1 MLPYSDSK
9 PIGAADFY
17 FAINA
22 GFRFILN
29 RFGIDQLR
37 QYWKDLG
44 SGYMAPVSAGWKKHG
59 LKGVAEYWRAFFR
72 AEPGAQVDV
81 TCNADSVILEVKECP
96 AIAHLRKH
104 KREIVPCFCQHC
116 YFLGEATAAPA
127 GFTVRVEGGN
137 GTCRQTFYRTKAGVA
152 PQDISMIKEATC

>member
-22 GFRFILN
+22 TFRFVLN

-44 SGYMAPVSAGWKKHG
+44 SGYMTPVSAGWKKHG
-59 LKGVAEYWRAFFR
+59 LAGVAEYWRAFFR
-72 AEPGAQVDV
+72 AEPHAEVEV
-81 TCNADSVILEVKECP
+81 VCNAESVVLEVKQCP
-96 AIAHLRKH
+96 AIAHLRQH
-104 KREIVPCFCQHC
+104 KREIVSCFCQHC

-137 GTCRQTFYRTKAGVA
+137 GTCRQTFFRTKAGMA
-152 PQDISMIKEATC
+152 AQDISKIKEATC